1 MPNWKKVII
10 SGSNAELNSLNVT
23 TNITASFFTGSFVG
37 DGSGLTGVGGDP
49 FPYTGNAQITGSLLI
64 SSSVSES
71 LTVHGSGSTL
81 FEIIGSVGSV
91 FSIDDS
97 LSGSLMVVSDI
108 SGIPQFE
115 VFSDGIVTIGSTP
128 TSLHTTSQISST
140 ATATNQSVYTLSTSS
155 YDGAWFNYTVI
166 SASNMRA
173 GTVMSIWEAGT
184 SNINFTETTTTDIG
198 DTLGVEISA
207 VITGSEAAL
216 QVNTSTPSWKI
227 KTIVR
232 SI

>member
-1 MPNWKKVII
+1 MPNWKKVIV
-10 SGSNAELNSLNVT
+10 SGSDAELNSLSVT
-23 TNITASFFTGSFVG
+23 EFV
-37 DGSGLTGVGGDP
+37 D
-49 FPYTGNAQITGSLLI
+49 ITGSLI
-64 SSSVSES
+64 VSSSTSES
-71 LTVHGSGSTL
+71 LTVYGSGSTL

-97 LSGSLMVVSDI
+97 LSGSLMAVSDI

-115 VFSDGIVTIGSTP
+115 VFSDGVVTIGSTP
-128 TSLHTTSQISST
+128 TSLYTTSQIAST
-140 ATATNQSVYTLSTSS
+140 ATTTNQSVYTISTSS
-155 YDGAWFNYTVI
+155 YDGAWFDYTII

-198 DTLGVEISA
+198 DTSGVVISA

-216 QVNTSTPSWKI
+216 QVNTPTSDWKI
-227 KTIVR
+227 KTIIR

>member
-1 MPNWKKVII
+1 MPNWKKIII
-10 SGSNAELNSLNVT
+10 SGSNAELNSLNVA
-23 TNITASFFTGSFVG
+23 TNITAS
-37 DGSGLTGVGGDP
+37 
-49 FPYTGNAQITGSLLI
+49 SLLI

-71 LTVHGSGSTL
+71 LTVYGSGSTL

-97 LSGSLMVVSDI
+97 LSGSLMAISDI

-140 ATATNQSVYTLSTSS
+140 ATAANQSVYTLSTSS
-155 YDGAWFNYTVI
+155 YDGAWFDYTII

-198 DTLGVEISA
+198 DTSGVEISA
-207 VITGSEAAL
+207 VITGSEAAFR
-216 QVNTSTPSWKI
+216 VNTSTPSWKI

>member
-1 MPNWKKVII
+1 MPSWKKVIT
-10 SGSNAELNSLNVT
+10 SGSQAQLAGVT
-23 TNITASFFTGSFVG
+23 GSFTGSFFG
-37 DGSGLTGVGGDP
+37 DGSGLTGLPSSAGFPFTGD
-49 FPYTGNAQITGSLLI
+49 AEITGSLLI
-64 SSSVSES
+64 SSSTSQS
-71 LTVHGSGSTL
+71 LTLYGSGSTL

-115 VFSDGIVTIGSTP
+115 VFSDGKITLGAIP
-128 TSLHTTSQISST
+128 PSLYTTAQIAST
-140 ATATNQSVYTLSTSS
+140 AVSTNEYVYSISTSS
-155 YDGAWFNYTVI
+155 YDGAWFDYTII

-173 GTVMSIWEAGT
+173 GQVMTIWEAGT
-184 SNINFTETTTTDIG
+184 TNINYTETTTTDIG
-198 DTLGVEISA
+198 DTSGVTISTRIIDSDA
-207 VITGSEAAL
+207 VL
-216 QVNTSTPSWKI
+216 QVNTLTAGWKI